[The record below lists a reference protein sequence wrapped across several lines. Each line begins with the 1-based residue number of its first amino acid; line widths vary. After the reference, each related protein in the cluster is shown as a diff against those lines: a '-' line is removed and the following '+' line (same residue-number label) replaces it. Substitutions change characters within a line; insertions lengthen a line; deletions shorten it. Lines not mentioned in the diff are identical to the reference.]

1 MLHFSSIRD
10 RILEFEEFCIAA
22 ISLHQMERMESCEQ
36 HAMLAYKLS
45 ERNGNIPIMI
55 ERNLPLYSHHFQM
68 ENFDVDRKS
77 VV

>member
-36 HAMLAYKLS
+36 HARLAYKLS
-45 ERNGNIPIMI
+45 ERNGNKPIMI

-68 ENFDVDRKS
+68 ENFDVIA
-77 VV
+77 